1 VAVAVAVAAAAVVV
15 AVVVA
20 VGEEAVAGPAW
31 GVEAVAEVVLRRP
44 EQERAAAGQSP
55 GGPWGA
61 RPSPRSPALI
71 AQGPALPAGAHRAAV
86 APRSGAPSGPVAR
99 FSSVA
104 VAAGVVAEVE

>member
-1 VAVAVAVAAAAVVV
+1 MVAAAVAGAAAAV
-15 AVVVA
+15 
-20 VGEEAVAGPAW
+20 GEEGAVAEPAG
-31 GVEAVAEVVLRRP
+31 GVEAEAEVVLQRP

-71 AQGPALPAGAHRAAV
+71 AQGPALPAGAHRVAV
-86 APRSGAPSGPVAR
+86 APRSAAPSGPVAR

-104 VAAGVVAEVE
+104 AAAGVVAEVE

>member
-1 VAVAVAVAAAAVVV
+1 MVAAAV
-15 AVVVA
+15 AGAAA
-20 VGEEAVAGPAW
+20 VGEEGAVAEPAW

-61 RPSPRSPALI
+61 RPLPRSPALI

-86 APRSGAPSGPVAR
+86 APRSAAPSGPVAR